1 MLLLLVAAM
10 TAFAA
15 SHKTTNRHT
24 LLSEPPAIAF
34 GDFIRTDASP
44 ARSAADTE
52 DIDIRVRLDYNPDN
66 YFSMQVL
73 CINENGGRVI
83 DEVDLESDGYM
94 HLKGMPGIYDFVAI
108 LTHAN
113 FDGYTFVIKE
123 HCDIKEGSS
132 VVLDTYSAT
141 NHIQFRPVT
150 PEGNPMIGD
159 LLKYGDLDLI
169 EKGTTSGGGA
179 ISHLFNEDHGFV
191 VGFSSHLD
199 RILKDDNTVM
209 YGPEGADI
217 YVNDLG
223 EDTKYA
229 LIQIT
234 DGFTENGQTLAV
246 LEADG
251 MKSQTVTNTK
261 DSYVY
266 TSHVFSDHKFGN
278 QIVASRPDYKET
290 ATVAFLSTW
299 KGDICR
305 VGLQHYG
312 YQELKPG
319 LDRLYISTSLPSSRK
334 HPYEMLCW
342 FGSFDTID
350 GFNSIYAGRGFGVL
364 SGLMRVTDDKTI
376 EFLDNPAINGLDL
389 DDWTHTQEYTR
400 SNTVAFNNYLNFTAD
415 SGSSHEWGNSA
426 PICLASVGYVRNSD
440 TQLRFSFIGR
450 KGETRT
456 IDKWNTTFKMTADGE
471 IITERMYMLDSD
483 FQSWR
488 LRGGEFNS
496 TKAEYKISIE
506 NTNVLVDGL
515 DGYNKTSIYYDTN
528 MSSPNPPALRS
539 LQFRNTE
546 GKITDRFIS
555 LDEGVV
561 EFYAGD
567 FEYAETDQYYRWFF
581 NYCNL
586 ENVKVEY
593 APYGSGQWRI
603 LDVEEVPEM
612 LAPVA
617 YGAFYRG
624 SLGAITAE
632 SDNGWYDLRIKLTDA
647 SDNYQIQE
655 LSPAFKLEDPSGIG
669 SVKTDAVGLEG
680 LEVEIFNLAGIR
692 VWSGLFESASAT
704 GLGHGVYVARAKG
717 NDKSQICK
725 LSI

>member
-44 ARSAADTE
+44 ARSDADTE

-66 YFSMQVL
+66 YSGM
-73 CINENGGRVI
+73 CIICMNENGGRVI
-83 DEVDLESDGYM
+83 DEVDLKSDGYM
-94 HLKGMPGIYDFVAI
+94 HLKDTPGKYDFFAI
-108 LTHAN
+108 LTHADH
-113 FDGYTFVIKE
+113 DGLTIVIKE
-123 HCDIKEGSS
+123 NIDVADSTPVI
-132 VVLDTYSAT
+132 LDSYSAT
-141 NHIQFRPVT
+141 NHIQFDAIASSGNKMT
-150 PEGNPMIGD
+150 GDILQNGDIIEEGEAYIG
-159 LLKYGDLDLI
+159 Y
-169 EKGTTSGGGA
+169 
-179 ISHLFNEDHGFV
+179 
-191 VGFSSHLD
+191 
-199 RILKDDNTVM
+199 
-209 YGPEGADI
+209 
-217 YVNDLG
+217 
-223 EDTKYA
+223 
-229 LIQIT
+229 
-234 DGFTENGQTLAV
+234 GFTEIFHNRRGLVLSSPCFLQCIKDGDKITYGPQEGNIYINDLSDDTEYSAV
-246 LEADG
+246 HIRMARTKAGMEYVVIPADG
-251 MKSQTVTNTK
+251 VKSQTVTNDPSDFRYLTIKQHPHKYGNSHMQYNQDITATETFGYTSAWNGEIFSINHFCARYTVPLPNIDRIYLCVPENIRSGHAFEMYPVFGTNDGNGDNNIWERSPGVLMPMIKITK
-261 DSYVY
+261 D
-266 TSHVFSDHKFGN
+266 DN
-278 QIVASRPDYKET
+278 IR
-290 ATVAFLSTW
+290 
-299 KGDICR
+299 I
-305 VGLQHYG
+305 
-312 YQELKPG
+312 
-319 LDRLYISTSLPSSRK
+319 
-334 HPYEMLCW
+334 
-342 FGSFDTID
+342 
-350 GFNSIYAGRGFGVL
+350 
-364 SGLMRVTDDKTI
+364 
-376 EFLDNPAINGLDL
+376 LDNPAINGFWK
-389 DDWTHTQEYTR
+389 DDWTRTQDDPRIHTSASSEYL
-400 SNTVAFNNYLNFTAD
+400 SNLISTGETL
-415 SGSSHEWGNSA
+415 ELGNSV
-426 PICLASVGYVRNSD
+426 PICVASIGYVRNSNS
-440 TQLRFSFIGR
+440 QLRFSFIGR
-450 KGETRT
+450 NGEHRN
-456 IDKWNTTFKMTADGE
+456 IDKQNTRFEMTADGE
-471 IITERMYMLDSD
+471 VISQRPYWTESD
-483 FQSWR
+483 FQNWR

-539 LQFRNTE
+539 LQFRNME
-546 GKITDRFIS
+546 GKITDRFVS

-567 FEYAETDQYYRWFF
+567 FEYAETDLSYRKFF

-669 SVKTDAVGLEG
+669 SVKTDEVGLEG

-692 VWSGLFESASAT
+692 VWSGVFESASAT
-704 GLGHGVYVARAKG
+704 GLGHGIYVARAKG
-717 NDKSQICK
+717 NDKSQVCK